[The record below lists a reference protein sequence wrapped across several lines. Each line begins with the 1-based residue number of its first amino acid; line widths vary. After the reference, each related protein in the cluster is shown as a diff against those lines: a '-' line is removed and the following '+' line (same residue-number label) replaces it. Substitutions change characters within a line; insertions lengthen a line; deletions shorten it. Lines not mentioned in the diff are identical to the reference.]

1 MERSISV
8 SQSVSESA
16 VLTPL
21 VAPLGTVKSIF
32 PLLREGPGTR
42 LGEDSP
48 RNPVL
53 LLFSQRGGI
62 KEIFPTYPGLFP
74 S

>member
-1 MERSISV
+1 MEGSISV
-8 SQSVSESA
+8 SQSVRESA
-16 VLTPL
+16 FLTPL
-21 VAPLGTVKSIF
+21 DTIKSIF
-32 PLLREGPGTR
+32 PLLEGTR
-42 LGEDSP
+42 FDLTRASL

-62 KEIFPTYPGLFP
+62 KEIFPTYPGLFR